1 MSYLAQRDSAEKTS
15 KNRPNVLM
23 AKNEDRDAVILYLSY
38 QVQIAIGVGML
49 VNIAML
55 TKSKPLAGTQECW
68 FYYLGLRSIGAME
81 GDVAKKFILRSIGTK
96 IFFQNCCCHPIL
108 FSTNLKSC

>member
-15 KNRPNVLM
+15 KDRPNVLM

-55 TKSKPLAGTQECW
+55 TKVFTTIAIYDQSDKYKMTASRSSFFVINT
-68 FYYLGLRSIGAME
+68 LGL
-81 GDVAKKFILRSIGTK
+81 VF
-96 IFFQNCCCHPIL
+96 
-108 FSTNLKSC
+108 